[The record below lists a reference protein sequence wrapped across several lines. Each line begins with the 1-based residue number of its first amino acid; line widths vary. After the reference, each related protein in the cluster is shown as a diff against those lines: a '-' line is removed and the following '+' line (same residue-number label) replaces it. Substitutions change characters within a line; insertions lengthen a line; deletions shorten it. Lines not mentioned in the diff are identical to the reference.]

1 MQRLDK
7 YGVRSTADIFGLVT
21 TVKGALEVGQHWEK
35 LSRVTD
41 VLLPMVYPSH
51 YPRGS
56 FGVARPNAEPY
67 KIIRTAIDT
76 ARARDQRLGIT
87 KAEHVRPWIQAFSLG
102 QPPYGPEQIK
112 AQKQAIYDSGYN
124 GWIFWS
130 PGSRYDAFVPALE
143 RSKPCR
149 FLFASGDGTPSDGY
163 LLLSSATASITRSIS
178 SSFV

>member
-1 MQRLDK
+1 
-7 YGVRSTADIFGLVT
+7 V
-21 TVKGALEVGQHWEK
+21 
-35 LSRVTD
+35 
-41 VLLPMVYPSH
+41 
-51 YPRGS
+51 
-56 FGVARPNAEPY
+56 
-67 KIIRTAIDT
+67 IRTAIDT

-130 PGSRYDAFVPALE
+130 PGSKYDAFVPALE

-149 FLFASGDGTPSDGY
+149 FQFAAGDGTGPGT
-163 LLLSSATASITRSIS
+163 ATCS
-178 SSFV
+178 